1 MRPGHTR
8 QDFKA
13 AAQAV
18 DPVRMLIGAA
28 LVVALCT
35 VPLAGGRLGALA
47 EVSFHRAW
55 ALPAALGLQMLI
67 VYVLP
72 GAPSEALNAAHV
84 ASYVLALVFVVA
96 NWRVPGLVVIAA
108 GGALNFLA
116 IAANAG
122 VMPARPGALAEAGLA
137 DTPGQFASSAGVA
150 HPALGFLG
158 DVFAVPAAWPVHN
171 VFSVGD
177 VMIVMGVAIGLHVI
191 CGSRAAGLVRRRRR
205 PSRPPRRPR
214 ARLR

>member
-1 MRPGHTR
+1 
-8 QDFKA
+8 
-13 AAQAV
+13 
-18 DPVRMLIGAA
+18 MLIGAA
-28 LVVALCT
+28 LLLALCT

-47 EVSFHRAW
+47 EVSFQRAW

-72 GAPSEALNAAHV
+72 GAPGELRNAAHV

-96 NWRVPGLVVIAA
+96 NRRVPGLLVIAA

-122 VMPARPGALAEAGLA
+122 VMPASPSALATAGLA

-150 HPALGFLG
+150 HPTLGFLG
-158 DVFAVPAAWPVHN
+158 DVFAVPASWPVHN

-177 VMIVMGVAIGLHVI
+177 VLIVLGVAIGLHVI
-191 CGSRAAGLVRRRRR
+191 CRSRLATLWPQRGEAA
-205 PSRPPRRPR
+205 
-214 ARLR
+214 